1 MKLVFDLDGVICT
14 PPKGI
19 QYGVVTWVDKCK
31 PIANAIEFMQYID
44 NLPYSSIDAYRY
56 LYW

>member
-31 PIANAIEFMQYID
+31 PITNAIEFIQW
-44 NLPYSSIDAYRY
+44 
-56 LYW
+56 LYKDHDVVIWTNRPNE